1 MGRGKAGGKPAK
13 QKDDKMGQQ
22 SRFQSSALT
31 NRARMNDLLRLSLVL
46 VQGYLWES
54 IQMPAEWVT
63 GSAPL

>member
-1 MGRGKAGGKPAK
+1 MCGKGKGGRKAGQTEGRQDGTAE
-13 QKDDKMGQQ
+13 
-22 SRFQSSALT
+22 SFSVFRSY
-31 NRARMNDLLRLSLVL
+31 RARMNDLLRLSLVL